1 MAELCLPGNG
11 SRSSEGGWWG
21 GWLLVLHLAM
31 KAAGFPTDVLGE
43 ALSSSVETFKTLLIH
58 PAASEP
64 GPSRGV

>member
-1 MAELCLPGNG
+1 M
-11 SRSSEGGWWG
+11 

-31 KAAGFPTDVLGE
+31 KAAGFPTDVPGE
-43 ALSSSVETFKTLLIH
+43 ALSSSVKTFKTLLIH